1 MSDSDQRTR
10 AGEVYAIVGRIPRG
24 RVTTYGAIARE
35 IGLVRGARQVGWI
48 MHGVPD
54 ELDLPCHRVV
64 SKSGFLSAGWRFGH
78 PDVMR
83 DLLLADG
90 VRFRDHDGYVVDMEQ
105 CFWDPAVDLD
115 STAAD
120 EVDDLDP
127 VAR

>member
-1 MSDSDQRTR
+1 
-10 AGEVYAIVGRIPRG
+10 
-24 RVTTYGAIARE
+24 
-35 IGLVRGARQVGWI
+35 

-83 DLLLADG
+83 DRLLEDG
-90 VRFRDHDGYVVDMEQ
+90 VRFCDHDGYVVDMEH
-105 CFWDPAVDLD
+105 CFWDPAEEGG
-115 STAAD
+115 SAAAD

-127 VAR
+127 IPS